1 MSTFNYPFDK
11 LYGPGTTCSIDL
23 VAGTTYTF
31 DITNNT
37 GSSYFV
43 LETVRDYNGVTPKNL
58 SGSLTNFLNIAY
70 HVADDYKAGFV
81 LPTSTNSFDFTPANN
96 VVKETLMFRGTGGII
111 LGTGAFSTTASFR
124 VDTAQAGVTSN
135 DQFQLPLINTSP
147 INFTIDWGD
156 GITNTITSYNQPETL
171 HTYTTPGEYFITIT
185 SGIIKGWQFAGSG
198 DAVKLMEVY
207 DWSKW
212 DFDVDGAFR
221 GCENLV
227 SSATSVPTAISST
240 SLNNMFQDTTNF
252 NGPLNGW
259 DVSGVQT
266 FNEVFRGAT
275 SFNQPLNNW
284 DVSSATSMNGMFRS
298 ATSFNQPLNNWDVSL
313 VTDMSEMFSEASSF
327 NQDISS
333 WNVSLVTDMSEMF
346 SVASSFN
353 QPLDSWDV
361 GEVLSMYNMFFSA
374 VAFNQP
380 LNNWDV
386 SKVTNMEAMFN
397 IALAFNQPLDNWDVS
412 SVTSMRGMFYGTL
425 MTFNQNIGGWDVSNV
440 TNLVDFLGNSNPS
453 SFSTTN
459 LNAIYNGWS
468 QLTLQPNVVVEFE
481 NVKYTAAGAAG
492 KAILTSAPNN
502 WVITDGGQV

>member
-58 SGSLTNFLNIAY
+58 SGSLTNFSNIAY

-124 VDTAQAGVTSN
+124 VDTDQAGATSN
-135 DQFQLPLINTSP
+135 NQFQLPLINTSP

-156 GITNTITSYNQPETL
+156 GTIDTITSYLQPETL

-185 SGIIKGWQFAGSG
+185 SGIIKGWQFAGGG

-212 DFDVDGAFR
+212 DFDVADAFR

-227 SSATSVPTAISST
+227 SSATSVPTISST

-259 DVSGVQT
+259 DVSGVQ
-266 FNEVFRGAT
+266 N
-275 SFNQPLNNW
+275 FNQ
-284 DVSSATSMNGMFRS
+284 MFFG

-313 VTDMSEMFSEASSF
+313 VCYVPYV
-327 NQDISS
+327 
-333 WNVSLVTDMSEMF
+333 WNVLWGF
-346 SVASSFN
+346 
-353 QPLDSWDV
+353 
-361 GEVLSMYNMFFSA
+361 
-374 VAFNQP
+374 
-380 LNNWDV
+380 
-386 SKVTNMEAMFN
+386 
-397 IALAFNQPLDNWDVS
+397 I
-412 SVTSMRGMFYGTL
+412 
-425 MTFNQNIGGWDVSNV
+425 I
-440 TNLVDFLGNSNPS
+440 
-453 SFSTTN
+453 
-459 LNAIYNGWS
+459 
-468 QLTLQPNVVVEFE
+468 
-481 NVKYTAAGAAG
+481 
-492 KAILTSAPNN
+492 
-502 WVITDGGQV
+502 